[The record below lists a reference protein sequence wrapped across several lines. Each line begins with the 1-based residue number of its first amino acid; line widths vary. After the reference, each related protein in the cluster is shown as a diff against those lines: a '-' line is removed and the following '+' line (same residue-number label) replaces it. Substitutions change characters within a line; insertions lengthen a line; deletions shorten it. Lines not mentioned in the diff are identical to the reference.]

1 MAWIADAILQ
11 RQIVLLRADRRVRSR
26 NDRCA
31 LLPADTRDTRIQQ
44 EPTVS
49 VCVCVCVCVHRV
61 IGVKINATRCDVSVP
76 PAGSSYVL

>member
-1 MAWIADAILQ
+1 MARIADAILQ

-31 LLPADTRDTRIQQ
+31 LLPADARDTRIQQ
-44 EPTVS
+44 KPTVS
-49 VCVCVCVCVHRV
+49 VCVNRV

>member
-31 LLPADTRDTRIQQ
+31 LLPADARDTRIQQ
-44 EPTVS
+44 KPTVS
-49 VCVCVCVCVHRV
+49 VCVRESRDGGKDKRH
-61 IGVKINATRCDVSVP
+61 TM
-76 PAGSSYVL
+76 